1 MILLTT
7 TLSLRAKREGSYVH
21 GAPSAQ
27 AVFDRNCAV
36 NQAVRA
42 YGHWQLFILVKL
54 LVFLLFLLSSPGAD
68 LQYSC
73 H

>member
-21 GAPSAQ
+21 RAPSAQ

-36 NQAVRA
+36 NQVVRA
-42 YGHWQLFILVKL
+42 YGQYANFTYFVLKLVNK
-54 LVFLLFLLSSPGAD
+54 
-68 LQYSC
+68 
-73 H
+73 

>member
-27 AVFDRNCAV
+27 AVFDRDCAV

-42 YGHWQLFILVKL
+42 YGQVVHFRRVD
-54 LVFLLFLLSSPGAD
+54 VHPVPTSSHSRLAE
-68 LQYSC
+68 
-73 H
+73 